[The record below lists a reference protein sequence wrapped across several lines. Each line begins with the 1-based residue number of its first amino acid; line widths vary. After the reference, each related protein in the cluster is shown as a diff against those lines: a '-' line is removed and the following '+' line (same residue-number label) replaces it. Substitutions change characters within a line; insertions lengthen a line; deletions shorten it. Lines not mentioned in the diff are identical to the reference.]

1 VAIITGRLD
10 SKSAQGRG
18 RSRDNTEL
26 ASSGALLLDFQK
38 RVGMKV
44 HVELVNS
51 AFAVISRS
59 CIKFS
64 ITIIKEPED
73 RSKVISAVHPY

>member
-1 VAIITGRLD
+1 
-10 SKSAQGRG
+10 
-18 RSRDNTEL
+18 
-26 ASSGALLLDFQK
+26 
-38 RVGMKV
+38 MKV

-73 RSKVISAVHPY
+73 RSKVISAAHPC